1 MRKILLVIVAIITA
15 ILSFLQAEIGISID
29 ASAVGAALVAAVV
42 YLFGEAKNDIERVKT
57 QVWQN
62 KKWKDPAF
70 WVSFTSVILP
80 VLNSQLK
87 IDIPVE
93 IVSGALTTVAGILFA
108 KRQKELKK

>member
-1 MRKILLVIVAIITA
+1 MRKILLLVVAIITA
-15 ILSFLQAEIGISID
+15 ALSFLQKETGISID

-57 QVWQN
+57 KIFQN

-70 WVSFTSVILP
+70 WISFISVLLP
-80 VLNSQLK
+80 VLNTQLK
-87 IDIPVE
+87 FNIPVE

-108 KRQKELKK
+108 KRQKELKS